1 MDIAYMAGEIA
12 FVIYLI
18 TLIAL
23 PLTALFDMTAFIV
36 YLTQLKS
43 DNAKRRGAEKVFI
56 IASVCLTVN
65 IVLTALSYLVIY
77 IFG

>member
-1 MDIAYMAGEIA
+1 MDIAYTVTTIVVVLYAVT
-12 FVIYLI
+12 VI
-18 TLIAL
+18 TL

-56 IASVCLTVN
+56 IASVSLTVN
-65 IVLTALSYLVIY
+65 IAATALCY
-77 IFG
+77 IILRILW